1 LENITPEVASIIEL
15 PSELTI
21 AQVGDYRQVILGIIA
36 NSDNLI
42 IDDSNLKRID
52 TIGLQFLLAIII
64 YISSQNKV
72 LTWCS
77 QSTSITECIKQL
89 GLNQTILTQY
99 LDV

>member
-1 LENITPEVASIIEL
+1 LENTTPGLASIIEL
-15 PSELTI
+15 PSDLTI
-21 AQVGDYRQVILGIIA
+21 AQVGNYKQAILGIIA
-36 NSDNLI
+36 NSDNLV

-52 TIGLQFLLAIII
+52 TIGLQFLLATII
-64 YISSQNKV
+64 YISSQNKA

-89 GLNQTILTQY
+89 GLNQTIITQY